1 MLKVIAGKFRG
12 VQIKQPDSIKVRPTT
27 HKIRESV
34 FNMIQFNI
42 KDSIVLDLFAGS
54 GAYGIE
60 SISRGAMKVIFNDS
74 SSKSMRCI
82 KENLIKLK
90 INNYDSFVLDYKELL
105 SHKSGAKFDIIF
117 LDPPYEESSYYET
130 SLKLIKSLDLLESD
144 GTIIIE
150 KLSDITMIIPDNF
163 IVNKQKKY
171 GNKEIILLNH
181 ID

>member
-74 SSKSMRCI
+74 SSKKYEM
-82 KENLIKLK
+82 
-90 INNYDSFVLDYKELL
+90 YKR
-105 SHKSGAKFDIIF
+105 KF
-117 LDPPYEESSYYET
+117 
-130 SLKLIKSLDLLESD
+130 
-144 GTIIIE
+144 
-150 KLSDITMIIPDNF
+150 
-163 IVNKQKKY
+163 NKT
-171 GNKEIILLNH
+171 
-181 ID
+181 